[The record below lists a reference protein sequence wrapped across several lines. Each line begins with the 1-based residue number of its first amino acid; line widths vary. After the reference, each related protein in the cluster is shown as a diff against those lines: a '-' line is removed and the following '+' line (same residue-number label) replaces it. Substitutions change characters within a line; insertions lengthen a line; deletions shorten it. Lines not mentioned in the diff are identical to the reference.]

1 MYFGRG
7 RYVEPIEL
15 FGFAI
20 AGIIVIVI
28 ICEIIFGLI
37 RWSRNNNSP
46 ILTVDARIV
55 SKRQDVSGSDS
66 STSTWYYVTFELENR
81 ERIEFPV
88 LGTDYGMLAEGDCGS
103 LTYQGTRYK
112 GFIRSI

>member
-1 MYFGRG
+1 MRFGRST
-7 RYVEPIEL
+7 YIEPGEL
-15 FGFAI
+15 AAYCVVG
-20 AGIIVIVI
+20 VIVI
-28 ICEIIFGLI
+28 IFLYIIISGLI

-88 LGTDYGMLAEGDCGS
+88 LGKDYGMLTEGDCGS

>member
-15 FGFAI
+15 FGYVI
-20 AGIIVIVI
+20 AGVIIIVI
-28 ICEIIFGLI
+28 ICVIISGLI
-37 RWSRNNNSP
+37 RWSRNNHSP

-55 SKRQDVSGSDS
+55 SKRQNVSGSDS

-81 ERIEFPV
+81 ERIELPV
-88 LGTDYGMLAEGDCGS
+88 SGKEYGMLAEGDSGK
-103 LTYQGTRYK
+103 LTFQGTRYK
-112 GFIRSI
+112 GFERTI

>member
-28 ICEIIFGLI
+28 ICVIISGLI

-46 ILTVDARIV
+46 IVTVDARII
-55 SKRQDVSGSDS
+55 SKRQDVSGSDR

-81 ERIEFPV
+81 ERIELPV
-88 LGTDYGMLAEGDCGS
+88 RGKEYGMLAEGDRGK
-103 LTYQGTRYK
+103 LTHQGTRYK
-112 GFIRSI
+112 GFERDL